1 MDKLLLTTEEAADL
15 LGISRWKVYE
25 LIRVGVLKSV
35 KLGGSRRISSS
46 VLAEFVANLADGNV
60 A

>member
-35 KLGGSRRISSS
+35 KLGGSRRISSA
-46 VLAEFVANLADGNV
+46 VLAEFVASLADGNV